1 MPTSVLGNM
10 RSRRTVRK
18 FTAEPVSSD
27 DIDLLLEAAMYA
39 PSRLDRQPWQFVV
52 VREASVRAG
61 MAEILGVHSYIE
73 QAPVVIVVCAES
85 AVSPTW
91 EMDSSAAIQNLC
103 LEATDVGLGTAWVG
117 WPDSTWWHPLE
128 AYLRKEIDI
137 PPEFRVASLV
147 AVGHPAEARPPHTRE
162 ERFDATKIHEE
173 RWGNRRVR

>member
-1 MPTSVLGNM
+1 M
-10 RSRRTVRK
+10 
-18 FTAEPVSSD
+18 SSD
-27 DIDLLLEAAMYA
+27 SQTYDL
-39 PSRLDRQPWQFVV
+39 VV
-52 VREASVRAG
+52 VSNRLPVDSQVGPDGEISWVRSPGGLVTALESVTRGTEA
-61 MAEILGVHSYIE
+61 
-73 QAPVVIVVCAES
+73 
-85 AVSPTW
+85 
-91 EMDSSAAIQNLC
+91 
-103 LEATDVGLGTAWVG
+103 AWVG